1 MVVPP
6 PAPLGRPGRTLQGR
20 QKTNK
25 SILAGGNGRTPLC
38 NDSPLYA
45 ITQCETRSAG
55 REREGFEGIRHGVDN
70 GPSEGSCGDVE
81 LQDCAIILRVD
92 EQRAYAFV

>member
-1 MVVPP
+1 P
-6 PAPLGRPGRTLQGR
+6 
-20 QKTNK
+20 
-25 SILAGGNGRTPLC
+25 I
-38 NDSPLYA
+38 YA